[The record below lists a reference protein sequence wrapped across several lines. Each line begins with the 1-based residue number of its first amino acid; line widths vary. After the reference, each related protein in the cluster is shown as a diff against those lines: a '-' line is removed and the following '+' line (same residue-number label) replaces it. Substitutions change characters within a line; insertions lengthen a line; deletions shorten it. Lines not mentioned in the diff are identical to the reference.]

1 MGHSVIEN
9 QAELGLNWKDK
20 CVCCLSRTPLAV
32 RTTFIKLSWVKLS
45 EHLKQNNSEQASNIG
60 FKERVCVCG
69 GEGEGAT
76 DSKSWKQKIKNK
88 NPTKL

>member
-60 FKERVCVCG
+60 FKERVCVWG
-69 GEGEGAT
+69 GGGGGN
-76 DSKSWKQKIKNK
+76 WFKILKAKNK
-88 NPTKL
+88 K